1 MHLRGAFK
9 TLVATAFV
17 TIFLWATQP
26 SSGQAVNGTL
36 LGTITDATGAAVG
49 GARIIA
55 TQTSTGALHESTTN
69 ESGNYTFP
77 DMQPGPYS
85 ITVRGEGI
93 QEGDAR
99 EHRSAQQFVHP
110 CRS

>member
-1 MHLRGAFK
+1 MPQKGRFDHTSGRVITLLDNSFRRDVTFAARIRVEHTVIWTFDSFFWRLPMHLRGAFK

-55 TQTSTGALHESTTN
+55 TQT
-69 ESGNYTFP
+69 
-77 DMQPGPYS
+77 
-85 ITVRGEGI
+85 
-93 QEGDAR
+93 
-99 EHRSAQQFVHP
+99 
-110 CRS
+110 